1 MDFQSFRRRTMWAAP
16 TLLLLAISFAQA
28 QPPATAPTFAP
39 VKGIVRSPNGAPV
52 EDAKVYLVCGNQWL
66 QITDC
71 EVRQSSRFILE
82 HRTAADGRFE
92 LSPIVEPSCLLA
104 LNELGSA
111 VLWSDEFPADEITL
125 PLKWW
130 GSVSGVCM
138 VRDEPAVEQNIR
150 YSATE
155 SKGESSKSTM
165 LMWMGST
172 KTDATGRYHFAR
184 VPAMPMSI
192 SRSVTV
198 LIEEREEMAIGHSF
212 ATHGVWVEIEPG
224 ADTVADISRTGRE
237 VVGRV
242 VTDAN
247 EKLQS
252 LHVSLTRDIP
262 PPLPPK
268 PILEMD
274 AKSRREWQR
283 GPEMIEYYSKGIGA
297 QAVCE
302 RDGTFRFEDIPPGRY
317 KLWAIAETDGF
328 KSKSAMPVITIDPAP
343 PDAANA
349 PLDLGEIKAAER
361 PRPQNQR

>member
-1 MDFQSFRRRTMWAAP
+1 MDFQSFRRRTMWAAS
-16 TLLLLAISFAQA
+16 TLLLFALSFAQA
-28 QPPATAPTFAP
+28 QPPATSPAIAP
-39 VKGIVRSPNGAPV
+39 VNGIVRSPNGEPV
-52 EDAKVYLVCGNQWL
+52 EDAKVYLICGNQWL
-66 QITDC
+66 KIMDC
-71 EVRQSSRFILE
+71 EVHERVSQRNLQQTT
-82 HRTAADGRFE
+82 TASGKFE
-92 LSPIVEPSCLLA
+92 FSPTIEPSCLLA
-104 LNELGSA
+104 LHELGSA

-125 PLKWW
+125 QLKWW
-130 GSVSGVCM
+130 GNVSGICM
-138 VRDEPAVEQNIR
+138 VRGEPAGEQNIR

-172 KTDATGRYHFAR
+172 KTDATGRYHFPR

-212 ATHGVWVEIEPG
+212 ATHGVWVEVEPG
-224 ADTVADISRTGRE
+224 ADAVADISRTGRE

-247 EKLQS
+247 EQLRS
-252 LHVSLTRDIP
+252 LHVTLIRDLQP
-262 PPLPPK
+262 PQPPT
-268 PILEMD
+268 PILEMNG
-274 AKSRREWQR
+274 KSRRAWQR
-283 GPEMIEYYSKGIGA
+283 GAEMREYHSKNIGA

-328 KSKSAMPVITIDPAP
+328 NSKTAMPVITIDPASP
-343 PDAANA
+343 GAADA
-349 PLDLGEIKAAER
+349 PFDLGEITATPP
-361 PRPQNQR
+361 PRE